1 MAKPKMVPVSVN
13 LVRAVRRLKESPQWT
28 QLPLDLRK
36 LFEQGLAGN
45 GAKEHN

>member
-1 MAKPKMVPVSVN
+1 MAKPKMVQVSSN
-13 LVRAVRRLKESPQWT
+13 LVKAARQLKESRQWT
-28 QLPLDLRK
+28 QLPLDLRR

>member
-13 LVRAVRRLKESPQWT
+13 LVRAAQWLQKSAQWT

-45 GAKEHN
+45 GQKVRS